1 MLLPPFDDYYDEPK
15 SIYTLQ
21 LSTYSIPLQDLGFN
35 IIARRLVWLK
45 DDGTYEII
53 PLKDES
59 KRLRNIL

>member
-1 MLLPPFDDYYDEPK
+1 MLLPPFVDYYKEPE

-21 LSTYSIPLQDLGFN
+21 LSTYAIPLQDLGFK

-45 DDGTYEII
+45 DNGTYEII

-59 KRLRNIL
+59 NRLRKIL